1 MSPLQQAACARVC
14 RARAEFLRDT
24 GDEHFSRNLL
34 ILDMAERCWR
44 LAFGAPRASARRI
57 ERTSLRHG
65 SEASQERK

>member
-14 RARAEFLRDT
+14 RARAEFLHDT
-24 GDEHFSRNLL
+24 EDEHFDRNLL
-34 ILDMAERCWR
+34 VLDMAQSCWR
-44 LAFGAPRASARRI
+44 LAFSAPNASARRI